1 MEKASDSTMPM
12 LFERV
17 AEGDE
22 VAFKRVYEF
31 YFPKVQR
38 FANRVLHDREYALEV
53 AQEVMLA
60 VWQKGE
66 RLHEV
71 RNPEAFIKTLS
82 KRRTIDRW
90 RRLQTERAAE
100 AEVRSRFEES
110 NDETAEYVVRHETQQ
125 TLEEAILLLPPRQRT
140 VFQLCQQQGLRYEDA
155 AKQLNI
161 APTTVQTHMK
171 LALRFLRTY
180 LRKRID
186 LTIWACI
193 VQFFA

>member
-1 MEKASDSTMPM
+1 MPM
-12 LFERV
+12 LFVRV

-22 VAFKRVYEF
+22 VAFKQVYEF

-38 FANRVLHDREYALEV
+38 FAYRVLHDREYALEV

-66 RLHEV
+66 RLREV
-71 RNPEAFIKTLS
+71 RNPEAFVKTLS

-100 AEVRSRFEES
+100 AEVRSQFEES
-110 NDETAEYVVRHETQQ
+110 NEEEADYAVRNETRQ
-125 TLEEAILLLPPRQRT
+125 TLEDAILLLPPRQRMI
-140 VFQLCQQQGLRYEDA
+140 FQLCQQQGLRYEDA

-186 LTIWACI
+186 LTIWACF
-193 VQFFA
+193 VQFFG